1 MKASFIRSDKP
12 LKTAMIQVKT
22 ADEAIAAI
30 ESGLKQGA
38 DAFGWQLE
46 CLNADQ
52 INQKTLEN
60 VFSAGC
66 GMPFY
71 VTNYKWASGGDKPE
85 EQYFDELLL
94 ALKCGATLI
103 DMPGD
108 SFSPAPDQLTYDQ
121 QAIRKQVEFSQK
133 VHDLGGELLIS
144 SHVPDFRSEDYVL
157 GMAFEQKRRGADIA
171 KIVTFPHDDEQL
183 TNNLKT
189 TVRLRET
196 LGIPFLFLSGGEK
209 CRLHRLA
216 GPLLGA
222 CMWLCVAYRAPI
234 TTPPQPLLSDV
245 NEFVRIYESKE

>member
-133 VHDLGGELLIS
+133 VHDLGGELLVS

-171 KIVTFPHDDEQL
+171 KIVTFSHDDEQL
-183 TNNLKT
+183 TDNLKT

>member
-38 DAFGWQLE
+38 DSFGWQLE

-171 KIVTFPHDDEQL
+171 KIVTFSHDDEQL
-183 TNNLKT
+183 TDNLKT

>member
-22 ADEAIAAI
+22 ADEAIASI

-108 SFSPAPDQLTYDQ
+108 SFSPAPDQLTYNE
-121 QAIRKQVEFSQK
+121 QAIRKQIEFSQK
-133 VHDLGGELLIS
+133 VHDLGGELLVS
-144 SHVPDFRSEDYVL
+144 SHVLDFRSEDYVL

-171 KIVTFPHDDEQL
+171 KIVTFSHDDEQL
-183 TNNLKT
+183 TDNLKT

-196 LGIPFLFLSGGEK
+196 LGIPFLFLSSGEK

-222 CMWLCVAYRAPI
+222 SMWLCVAYRAPI
-234 TTPPQPLLSDV
+234 TTPPQPLLSDI

>member
-12 LKTAMIQVKT
+12 IKTAMIQVKT

-103 DMPGD
+103 DIPGD
-108 SFSPAPDQLTYDQ
+108 SFSPAPDQLTYNE
-121 QAIRKQVEFSQK
+121 QAIRKQIEFSQK
-133 VHDLGGELLIS
+133 AHDLGGELLIS

-171 KIVTFPHDDEQL
+171 KIVTFSHDDEQL
-183 TNNLKT
+183 TDNLKT

>member
-1 MKASFIRSDKP
+1 MKASFLGSYKP

-108 SFSPAPDQLTYDQ
+108 SFSPAPNQLTYDQ
-121 QAIRKQVEFSQK
+121 QAIRKQIEFSQK

-171 KIVTFPHDDEQL
+171 KIVTFSHDDEQL
-183 TNNLKT
+183 TDNLKT

-196 LGIPFLFLSGGEK
+196 LGLPFLFLSGGEK

>member
-1 MKASFIRSDKP
+1 MKASFIRPDKP

-121 QAIRKQVEFSQK
+121 QAIRKQIKFSQK

-171 KIVTFPHDDEQL
+171 KIVTFSHDDEQL
-183 TNNLKT
+183 TDNLKT

>member
-121 QAIRKQVEFSQK
+121 QAIRKQIEFSQK

-171 KIVTFPHDDEQL
+171 KIVTFSHNDEQL
-183 TNNLKT
+183 TDNLKT

-222 CMWLCVAYRAPI
+222 CMWLCVAYRVPI

>member
-12 LKTAMIQVKT
+12 LKTAMIQVKN

-46 CLNADQ
+46 CLSDDQ
-52 INQKTLEN
+52 INEKTLKN

-66 GMPFY
+66 GKPFY

-108 SFSPAPDQLTYDQ
+108 SFSPAPDQLTYDE
-121 QAIRKQVEFSQK
+121 QAISKQIVFAQK

-144 SHVPDFRSEDYVL
+144 SHVPDYRSEDYVL
-157 GMAFEQKRRGADIA
+157 GMAFEQKRRGADVA
-171 KIVTFPHDDEQL
+171 KIVTFSHDDEQL
-183 TNNLKT
+183 TDNLKT

-222 CMWLCVAYRAPI
+222 CMWLLVAYRAPI

-245 NEFVRIYESKE
+245 NEFLRIYESKE

>member
-1 MKASFIRSDKP
+1 MKASFIRSYKP

-108 SFSPAPDQLTYDQ
+108 SFSSAPDQLTYDQ
-121 QAIRKQVEFSQK
+121 QAIQKQIKFSQK

-171 KIVTFPHDDEQL
+171 KIVTFSHDGEQL
-183 TNNLKT
+183 TDNLKT

>member
-12 LKTAMIQVKT
+12 LKTAMIQVKN

-46 CLNADQ
+46 CLSDDQ
-52 INQKTLEN
+52 INEKTLKN

-66 GMPFY
+66 GKPFY

-108 SFSPAPDQLTYDQ
+108 SFSPAPDQLTYDE
-121 QAIRKQVEFSQK
+121 QAISKQIVFAQK

-144 SHVPDFRSEDYVL
+144 SHVPDYRSEDYVL
-157 GMAFEQKRRGADIA
+157 GMAFEQKRRGADVA
-171 KIVTFPHDDEQL
+171 KIVTFSHDDEQL
-183 TNNLKT
+183 TDNLKT

-245 NEFVRIYESKE
+245 NEFLRIYESKE

>member
-22 ADEAIAAI
+22 ADDAIAAI

-121 QAIRKQVEFSQK
+121 QAIRKQVDFSQK

-171 KIVTFPHDDEQL
+171 KIVTFSHDDEQL
-183 TNNLKT
+183 TDNLKT

-196 LGIPFLFLSGGEK
+196 LGLPFLFLSGGEK

>member
-22 ADEAIAAI
+22 ADEAIASI

-108 SFSPAPDQLTYDQ
+108 SFSPAPDQLTYNE
-121 QAIRKQVEFSQK
+121 QAIRKQIEFSQK
-133 VHDLGGELLIS
+133 VHDLGGELLVS

-171 KIVTFPHDDEQL
+171 KIVTFSHDDEQL
-183 TNNLKT
+183 TDNLKT

-209 CRLHRLA
+209 CRLHRLV

>member
-121 QAIRKQVEFSQK
+121 QAIRKQIEFSQK

-171 KIVTFPHDDEQL
+171 KIVTFSHDDEQL
-183 TNNLKT
+183 TDNLKT

-222 CMWLCVAYRAPI
+222 CMWLCVACRAPI

>member
-171 KIVTFPHDDEQL
+171 KIVTFSHDDEQL
-183 TNNLKT
+183 TDNLKT

-196 LGIPFLFLSGGEK
+196 LGITFLFLSGGEK

-222 CMWLCVAYRAPI
+222 CMWLCVSYRAPI

>member
-22 ADEAIAAI
+22 ADEAIASI

-171 KIVTFPHDDEQL
+171 KIVTFSHDDEQL
-183 TNNLKT
+183 TDNLKT

-234 TTPPQPLLSDV
+234 TTPPQPLISDV

>member
-1 MKASFIRSDKP
+1 MKASFICSDKP

-46 CLNADQ
+46 CLSDDQ
-52 INQKTLEN
+52 INEKTLKN

-66 GMPFY
+66 GKPFY

-108 SFSPAPDQLTYDQ
+108 SFSPAPDQLTYDE
-121 QAIRKQVEFSQK
+121 QAISKQMEFARK
-133 VHDLGGELLIS
+133 VHDFGGELLIS

-171 KIVTFPHDDEQL
+171 KIVTFSHDDEQL
-183 TNNLKT
+183 TDNLKT

-245 NEFVRIYESKE
+245 NEFIRIYESKE

>member
-60 VFSAGC
+60 VFSAGR

-121 QAIRKQVEFSQK
+121 QAIRKQVDFSQK

-144 SHVPDFRSEDYVL
+144 SHVPDFRSEDYIL

-171 KIVTFPHDDEQL
+171 KIVTFSHDDEQL
-183 TNNLKT
+183 TDNLKT

-234 TTPPQPLLSDV
+234 TPPPQPLLSDV
-245 NEFVRIYESKE
+245 NEFVRIYASKE

>member
-171 KIVTFPHDDEQL
+171 KIVTFSHDDEQL

>member
-12 LKTAMIQVKT
+12 LKTAMIQVKN

-46 CLNADQ
+46 CLSDDQ
-52 INQKTLEN
+52 INEKTLKN

-66 GMPFY
+66 GKPFY

-108 SFSPAPDQLTYDQ
+108 SFSPAPDQLTYDE
-121 QAIRKQVEFSQK
+121 QAISKQIVFAQE

-144 SHVPDFRSEDYVL
+144 SHVPDYRSEDYVL
-157 GMAFEQKRRGADIA
+157 GMAFEQKRRGADVA
-171 KIVTFPHDDEQL
+171 KIVTFSHDDEQL
-183 TNNLKT
+183 TDNLKT

-245 NEFVRIYESKE
+245 NEFLRIYESKE

>member
-1 MKASFIRSDKP
+1 MKASFIRSNKP

-108 SFSPAPDQLTYDQ
+108 SFSPAPDQLTYNE

-171 KIVTFPHDDEQL
+171 KIVTFSHDDEQL
-183 TNNLKT
+183 TDNLKT

>member
-108 SFSPAPDQLTYDQ
+108 SFSPTPDQLTYDQ
-121 QAIRKQVEFSQK
+121 QAIRKQIEFSQK

-171 KIVTFPHDDEQL
+171 KIVTFSHDDEQL
-183 TNNLKT
+183 TDNLKT

>member
-71 VTNYKWASGGDKPE
+71 VTNYKWASCGDKPE

-121 QAIRKQVEFSQK
+121 QAIRKQIEFSQK

-171 KIVTFPHDDEQL
+171 KIVTFSHDDEQL
-183 TNNLKT
+183 TDNLKT
-189 TVRLRET
+189 TVRLREA

>member
-22 ADEAIAAI
+22 ADEAIASI

-171 KIVTFPHDDEQL
+171 KIVTFSHDDEQL
-183 TNNLKT
+183 TDNLKT

-234 TTPPQPLLSDV
+234 TTPPQPLLSDI

>member
-108 SFSPAPDQLTYDQ
+108 SFSPAPDQLTYNE
-121 QAIRKQVEFSQK
+121 QAIRKQIEFSQK

-171 KIVTFPHDDEQL
+171 KIVTFSHDDEQL
-183 TNNLKT
+183 TDNLKT

-209 CRLHRLA
+209 CRLHRLV

-234 TTPPQPLLSDV
+234 TTPPQPLLSDI

>member
-121 QAIRKQVEFSQK
+121 QAIRKQIEFSQK

-157 GMAFEQKRRGADIA
+157 GMAFERKRRGADIA
-171 KIVTFPHDDEQL
+171 KIVTFSHDDEQL
-183 TNNLKT
+183 TDNLKT

>member
-12 LKTAMIQVKT
+12 LKTAMIQVKN

-46 CLNADQ
+46 CLSDDQ
-52 INQKTLEN
+52 INEKTLKN

-66 GMPFY
+66 GKPFY

-108 SFSPAPDQLTYDQ
+108 SFSPAPDQLTYDE
-121 QAIRKQVEFSQK
+121 QAISKQIVFAQK

-144 SHVPDFRSEDYVL
+144 SHVPDYRSEDYVL
-157 GMAFEQKRRGADIA
+157 GMAFEQKRRGADVA
-171 KIVTFPHDDEQL
+171 KIVTFSHDDEQL
-183 TNNLKT
+183 TDNLKI

-245 NEFVRIYESKE
+245 NEFLRIYESKE

>member
-71 VTNYKWASGGDKPE
+71 VTNYKWAIGGDKPE

-171 KIVTFPHDDEQL
+171 KIVTFSHDDGQL
-183 TNNLKT
+183 TDNLKT

>member
-46 CLNADQ
+46 CLSDDQ
-52 INQKTLEN
+52 INEKTLKN

-66 GMPFY
+66 GKPFY

-108 SFSPAPDQLTYDQ
+108 SFSPAPDQLTYDE
-121 QAIRKQVEFSQK
+121 QAISKQMEFARK
-133 VHDLGGELLIS
+133 VHDFGGELLIS

-171 KIVTFPHDDEQL
+171 KIVTFSHDDEQL
-183 TNNLKT
+183 TDNLKT

-245 NEFVRIYESKE
+245 NEFIRIYESKE

>member
-12 LKTAMIQVKT
+12 LKTAMIQVKN

-46 CLNADQ
+46 CLSDDQ
-52 INQKTLEN
+52 INEKTLKN

-66 GMPFY
+66 GKPFY

-108 SFSPAPDQLTYDQ
+108 SFSTAPDQLTYDE
-121 QAIRKQVEFSQK
+121 QAISKQIVFAQK

-144 SHVPDFRSEDYVL
+144 SHVPDYRSEDYVL
-157 GMAFEQKRRGADIA
+157 GMAFEQKRRGADVA
-171 KIVTFPHDDEQL
+171 KIVTFSHDDEQL
-183 TNNLKT
+183 TDNLKT

-245 NEFVRIYESKE
+245 NEFLRIYESKE

>member
-1 MKASFIRSDKP
+1 MKASFIRSDNP

-121 QAIRKQVEFSQK
+121 QAIRKQIEFSQK

-171 KIVTFPHDDEQL
+171 KIVTFSHDDEQL
-183 TNNLKT
+183 TDNLKT

>member
-121 QAIRKQVEFSQK
+121 QAIRKQIEFSQK

-171 KIVTFPHDDEQL
+171 KIVTFSHDDEQL
-183 TNNLKT
+183 TDNLKT

-196 LGIPFLFLSGGEK
+196 L
-209 CRLHRLA
+209 
-216 GPLLGA
+216 
-222 CMWLCVAYRAPI
+222 
-234 TTPPQPLLSDV
+234 
-245 NEFVRIYESKE
+245 

>member
-12 LKTAMIQVKT
+12 IKTAMIQVKT

-108 SFSPAPDQLTYDQ
+108 SFSPAPDQLTYNE
-121 QAIRKQVEFSQK
+121 QAIRKQIEFSQK
-133 VHDLGGELLIS
+133 AHDLGGELLIS

-171 KIVTFPHDDEQL
+171 KIVTFSHDDEQL
-183 TNNLKT
+183 TDNLKT

>member
-46 CLNADQ
+46 CLSDDQ
-52 INQKTLEN
+52 INEKTLKN

-66 GMPFY
+66 GKPFY

-108 SFSPAPDQLTYDQ
+108 SFSPAPDQLTYDE
-121 QAIRKQVEFSQK
+121 QAIKKQMEFAQK

-171 KIVTFPHDDEQL
+171 KIVTFSHDDEQL
-183 TNNLKT
+183 TDNLKT

-245 NEFVRIYESKE
+245 NEFLRIYESKE

>member
-121 QAIRKQVEFSQK
+121 QAIRKQIEFSQK

-171 KIVTFPHDDEQL
+171 KIVTFSHDDEQL
-183 TNNLKT
+183 TDNLKA

-209 CRLHRLA
+209 CRLHRLV

>member
-171 KIVTFPHDDEQL
+171 KIVTFSHDDEQL
-183 TNNLKT
+183 TDNLKA

>member
-121 QAIRKQVEFSQK
+121 QAIRKQIEFSQK

-171 KIVTFPHDDEQL
+171 KIVTFSHNDEQL
-183 TNNLKT
+183 TDNLKT

>member
-121 QAIRKQVEFSQK
+121 QAIRKQVDFSQK

-171 KIVTFPHDDEQL
+171 KIVTFSHDDEQL
-183 TNNLKT
+183 TDNLKT

>member
-108 SFSPAPDQLTYDQ
+108 SFSPAPDQLTYGQ
-121 QAIRKQVEFSQK
+121 QAIRKQIEFSQK

-144 SHVPDFRSEDYVL
+144 SHVPDFLSEDYVL

-171 KIVTFPHDDEQL
+171 KIVTFSHDDEQL
-183 TNNLKT
+183 TDNLKT

>member
-1 MKASFIRSDKP
+1 MKASFIRSNKP

-108 SFSPAPDQLTYDQ
+108 SFSPAPDQLTYNE
-121 QAIRKQVEFSQK
+121 QAIRKQIEFSQK

-171 KIVTFPHDDEQL
+171 KIVTFSHDDEQL
-183 TNNLKT
+183 TDNLKT